1 MRVCLILC
9 WVAGMAGFSALA
21 ATNTATSVTTASRPV
36 TSAIVAPAIS
46 AGLPF
51 HSGSA
56 GLQFNLDT
64 SYVLDDKHVLEP
76 GDRLG
81 FRIVE
86 DRDPAIALI
95 VADSRELDVPY
106 VGRVST
112 ENKTCKQLAAEL
124 KVLLEQEYYYRATV
138 ILGVDMVN
146 KIRGKV
152 YVQGSVRVQGP
163 VELLFNEK
171 LTAGKAI
178 LRAGGFGD
186 FARKDKVKVIR
197 GRTAGAGEKQT
208 IEVNMIDVL
217 ENGKTDK
224 DVILEPDDYIVVP
237 ERKVIY

>member
-1 MRVCLILC
+1 MRVFLLILC
-9 WVAGMAGFSALA
+9 CVAGIAGASAQA
-21 ATNTATSVTTASRPV
+21 ATNTAAVVTTASKPV
-36 TSAIVAPAIS
+36 ISAIATPATS
-46 AGLPF
+46 AGLAI
-51 HSGSA
+51 HGA